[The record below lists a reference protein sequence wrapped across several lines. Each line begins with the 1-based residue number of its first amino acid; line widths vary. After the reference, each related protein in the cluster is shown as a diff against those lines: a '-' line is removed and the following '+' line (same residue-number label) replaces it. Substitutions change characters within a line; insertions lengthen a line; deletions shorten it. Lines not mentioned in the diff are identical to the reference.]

1 VRAGAPGVVFHDFE
15 PATDSFRTAVL
26 DGLSAPRKSIPSRF
40 FYDAEGSRLFE
51 QICALPEYY
60 PTRTELALLRSHREE
75 LTARMGRPYTIVEFG
90 CGSSAKVRMLLD
102 ATPPPESYLAI
113 DISKTA
119 LLRLVDELAPAY
131 PDIAVQA
138 ICADYTRLDR
148 LPEGGSTE
156 DTRLVGFYPGSN
168 IGNFT
173 PDEAARF
180 LGWVA
185 SILGPGGALIVGI
198 DLVKP
203 TPLLEAAYNDR
214 AGVTAAFN
222 LNLLTRIN
230 RELDGD
236 FDLQQFRHRAFFNAD
251 ESRVEMHLE
260 SLCAQTVRI
269 AGQMFSFAAGETIH
283 TENSYKYTAPA
294 FARLAAR
301 AGFTVDQT
309 WIDPERLFSLHYLSK
324 I

>member
-1 VRAGAPGVVFHDFE
+1 MRAGAPGVVFHDFE
-15 PATDSFRTAVL
+15 PATESFRAAVL
-26 DGLSAPRKSIPSRF
+26 DGLAMPQKSIPSRF

-51 QICALPEYY
+51 QICTLPEYY
-60 PTRTELALLRSHREE
+60 PTRTELALLRAHRED
-75 LTARMGRPYTIVEFG
+75 LAARLGRNYAIVEFG

-102 ATPPPESYLAI
+102 ATPAPKAYLAI
-113 DISKTA
+113 DISRTA

-131 PDIAVQA
+131 PDIAIQA
-138 ICADYTRLDR
+138 ICADYTRFDR
-148 LPEGGSTE
+148 LPEGRWAE
-156 DTRLVGFYPGSN
+156 DTRLVGFYPGST

-185 SILGPGGALIVGI
+185 GILGPGGALIVGI
-198 DLVKP
+198 DLFKP
-203 TPLLEAAYNDR
+203 KRLLEAAYNDT

-236 FDLQQFRHRAFFNAD
+236 FDLQQFRHTAFFNAD

-260 SLCAQTVRI
+260 SLCAQTVRV
-269 AGQMFSFAAGETIH
+269 AGKTFSFAAGETIH

-309 WIDPERLFSLHYLSK
+309 WIDKDGLFSLHYLRH